1 MADSVALSAAASGP
15 NPLSAKLSQV
25 LGTSYTDY
33 AFKTAVEALGDT
45 YTQNS
50 PSARRQLRS
59 RLEFNDLQ
67 RSGALLLQYENVIAV
82 ANFNLHA
89 NESH

>member
-1 MADSVALSAAASGP
+1 MADSVALSSAASGP
-15 NPLSAKLSQV
+15 NPLSARLSQV

-45 YTQNS
+45 YTQNT
-50 PSARRQLRS
+50 PNARRRLRAN
-59 RLEFNDLQ
+59 LELNDLQ
-67 RSGALLLQYENVIAV
+67 RSGALLRQYEKVVAV
-82 ANFNLHA
+82 VDFNLHA

>member
-45 YTQNS
+45 YTENT
-50 PSARRQLRS
+50 PTARRQLRAN
-59 RLEFNDLQ
+59 LELNDLQ
-67 RSGALLLQYENVIAV
+67 RSGALLLQYEKVIAV
-82 ANFNLHA
+82 GIFNFRA
-89 NESH
+89 NESR